1 MCFRSDVI
9 DFRIRS
15 STINLHTA
23 PGQQGDI
30 GSLGQDSQSEE
41 AAHPDPE
48 LGCEQILG
56 TAGLAA
62 LGTLGLGINIISGQK
77 ITITVNNFS
86 TVFYGTT

>member
-1 MCFRSDVI
+1 M
-9 DFRIRS
+9 DFRIRR
-15 STINLHTA
+15 STINLEGTSEH
-23 PGQQGDI
+23 GDI
-30 GSLGQDSQSEE
+30 ASLGQDSQSEE
-41 AAHPDPE
+41 AAHPYTK

-56 TAGLAA
+56 TAGLAG

>member
-1 MCFRSDVI
+1 MCFRSEVM

-23 PGQQGDI
+23 SGQHGDI
-30 GSLGQDSQSEE
+30 ASWGQDSQSEE
-41 AAHPDPE
+41 AAHPYTK

-56 TAGLAA
+56 TAGLAG
-62 LGTLGLGINIISGQK
+62 LGTLGLGINIISWEE

>member
-1 MCFRSDVI
+1 MCFRSEVM

-23 PGQQGDI
+23 TGQQGDI
-30 GSLGQDSQSEE
+30 ASWGQDSQSEE
-41 AAHPDPE
+41 AAHPDPK

-56 TAGLAA
+56 AASLAG